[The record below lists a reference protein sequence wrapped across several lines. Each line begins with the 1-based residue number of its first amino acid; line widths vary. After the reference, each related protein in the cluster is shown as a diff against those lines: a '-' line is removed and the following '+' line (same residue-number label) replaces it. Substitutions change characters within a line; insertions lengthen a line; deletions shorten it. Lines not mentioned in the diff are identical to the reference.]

1 MLSSFLAPTHHNFRD
16 STIRIVNLV
25 DSNIIVV
32 FKGHEG
38 PIRSVSYDP
47 KGDFIASAGTD
58 GTVRIWSMKEREEVK
73 SLAIAPKG
81 EADRYAL
88 VVEIFFLMT
97 HLPHFIRA
105 LQLTR
110 LDWQPNGE
118 LLAVPTPEG
127 IRMIRRGTWE
137 VAFTLEGEHKKVLPP
152 SLSPLR
158 NAHKVLTRKVGRS

>member
-1 MLSSFLAPTHHNFRD
+1 
-16 STIRIVNLV
+16 
-25 DSNIIVV
+25 
-32 FKGHEG
+32 
-38 PIRSVSYDP
+38 
-47 KGDFIASAGTD
+47 
-58 GTVRIWSMKEREEVK
+58 MKEREEVK

-152 SLSPLR
+152 SLL
-158 NAHKVLTRKVGRS
+158 